1 MKVRVVVTPK
11 EGVLDPEGRALRNA
25 LRDLGYAD
33 VKDVRA
39 GKVIELEID
48 TNDAA
53 RARALATEACEK
65 LLANPVIEQFE
76 VES

>member
-11 EGVLDPEGRALRNA
+11 EGVLDPEGRAVRNA
-25 LRDLGYAD
+25 LHDLGYAN
-33 VKDVRA
+33 VRDVRA
-39 GKVIELEID
+39 GKVIVLDID
-48 TNDAA
+48 TDDPE

-76 VES
+76 VS